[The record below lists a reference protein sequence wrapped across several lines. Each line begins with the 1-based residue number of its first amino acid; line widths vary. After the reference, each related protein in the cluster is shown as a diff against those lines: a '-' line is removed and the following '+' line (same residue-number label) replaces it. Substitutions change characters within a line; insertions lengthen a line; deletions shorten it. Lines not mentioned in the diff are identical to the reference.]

1 MENDLWL
8 TYEKTNKFPLI
19 DYLIFI
25 YPSTGFAKPPS
36 LQTEKTFKNDYTYEH
51 IRWNTTDSTE
61 KPMHPSKSNKDDLL
75 SAQVMLLKSKAI
87 TLGKN

>member
-51 IRWNTTDSTE
+51 IR
-61 KPMHPSKSNKDDLL
+61 
-75 SAQVMLLKSKAI
+75 
-87 TLGKN
+87 